1 MFEGLSP
8 RTKVGN
14 NGQSELDYSPNGTLT
29 RGFPAYVDNIQD
41 VNWLQPQM
49 LISNKETNILLWSSD
64 IGEQKSGRTAPLHWT
79 GDGKEEFLWEI
90 LTRYLG
96 HLLTLVKEEGSFWE
110 LNVSVLKQFV
120 IALLGS
126 VPDP

>member
-49 LISNKETNILLWSSD
+49 LSSNKETNIFLWSSD
-64 IGEQKSGRTAPLHWT
+64 ISEQKSGRTAPLHCT
-79 GDGKEEFLWEI
+79 EDGKEEFLWEI